1 LFAGLLLLYS
11 IQLIRYRLWSFSV
24 ISVACAM
31 EIIGFVL
38 RILSSQIDP
47 YRIAFFVGQYFC
59 ITCAPVFIS
68 AGIYIY
74 LTKFTRWA
82 IDSGFPSRAM
92 VRFGLTPS
100 RLLWIFISADLI
112 CTALQVTGASL
123 IGNRASKQR
132 DTSKVNRILI
142 AGLAAQV
149 ASFILFLTIMA
160 TFIVTCSRYAR
171 ENEDLRAKWMS
182 KRLASLSI
190 FVAALLVFLRT
201 VFRLVESAEGVFG
214 YLSSHEVFFG
224 CLEFVPIVLSLFILS
239 GWHPGRVFKFRSE
252 ETQKHDV
259 ILVERV

>member
-1 LFAGLLLLYS
+1 MLLLS
-11 IQLIRYRLWSFSV
+11 IIQLIRYRIWSFSV
-24 ISVACAM
+24 ILVACAM
-31 EIIGFVL
+31 EIVGFVF
-38 RILSSQIDP
+38 RTLSSRIDP

-68 AGIYIY
+68 AAIYIY

-100 RLLWIFISADLI
+100 RLLWLFISADVI
-112 CTALQVTGASL
+112 CTGLQVTGAGL
-123 IGNRASKQR
+123 IGGQTSKQK
-132 DTSKVNRILI
+132 DPSKVNRILI

-149 ASFILFLTIMA
+149 VSFILFLTIMA

-171 ENEDLRAKWMS
+171 GDQHLRTKWMS
-182 KRLASLSI
+182 KRLASISI

-201 VFRLVESAEGVFG
+201 VFRLVESAQGVFG

-224 CLEFVPIVLSLFILS
+224 CLEFLPIILSLFILS
-239 GWHPGRVFKFRSE
+239 GWHPGRVFK
-252 ETQKHDV
+252 ETGKLEV
-259 ILVERV
+259 TLVERK